1 MSSTWL
7 AWPRIGGYLES
18 KKLWSVKPALPYL
31 NPNSQVLG
39 ELTKPFRWFYMKG
52 NLVGSRP
59 SCCWGAHQVSLRAP
73 RTRQSL
79 TGFSVGSRGH
89 ESPRRVGVRFR
100 SFLWCSSNTSPIM
113 GILLSH
119 NDHLSTRSIDFVI
132 LLNNKK
138 ERLNLFFINESQN
151 SDDFLPFFSWPE
163 DHFTHLNYNL
173 FSRFHLLFPTSCVN
187 AFMCLTVICLRGSAM
202 NNAASGQIFH
212 VIIFYE
218 ACQESSSFINLNE
231 LLSSKGPS
239 PQTSSWSCFYC
250 YMLEWLIWPTS
261 SFPFMKHFRRNEPA
275 RSS

>member
-1 MSSTWL
+1 MTKNG
-7 AWPRIGGYLES
+7 GGYLES

-31 NPNSQVLG
+31 NLNSQVLG

-79 TGFSVGSRGH
+79 TGFSAGSRGMKVPEGLGSISGPSSDARLTH
-89 ESPRRVGVRFR
+89 PLSWAFF
-100 SFLWCSSNTSPIM
+100 FLIM
-113 GILLSH
+113 ITCPPVQMILWFYLKK
-119 NDHLSTRSIDFVI
+119 
-132 LLNNKK
+132 KK
-138 ERLNLFFINESQN
+138 EGLHLFFINGSQN
-151 SDDFLPFFSWPE
+151 SHDFLPFFSRPE

-173 FSRFHLLFPTSCVN
+173 FSRFHLLFLTSYVN
-187 AFMCLTVICLRGSAM
+187 PFMCLTVICLRGSAM
-202 NNAASGQIFH
+202 NNAASSQIFH

-218 ACQESSSFINLNE
+218 ACKESSSFINLNE

-239 PQTSSWSCFYC
+239 PQTSSWSCFYF

-261 SFPFMKHFRRNEPA
+261 SFPFMKYFRRSEPA

>member
-1 MSSTWL
+1 MSSPWL
-7 AWPRIGGYLES
+7 AWPKIGGYLES

-31 NPNSQVLG
+31 NPNSQMLG

-89 ESPRRVGVRFR
+89 ESPRRVGVHFR

-202 NNAASGQIFH
+202 NNAASGQKNNFLWSMPRELK
-212 VIIFYE
+212 FYKSKWTLE
-218 ACQESSSFINLNE
+218 QQGSQPSDFLVE
-231 LLSSKGPS
+231 LLLLLYVG
-239 PQTSSWSCFYC
+239 
-250 YMLEWLIWPTS
+250 MIDLANLIFS
-261 SFPFMKHFRRNEPA
+261 LYEIF
-275 RSS
+275 